1 MKSLTNFIIL
11 LALIFGRAT
20 AFGDDLW
27 RETQDL
33 NNLTTPAFSEQARLS
48 NQLAR
53 IDMWV
58 ETPDLNS
65 NDDAVDLFEGKTVVT
80 SGLAS
85 AELYAETPDL
95 NKASSAKS
103 ALLSPDDNMVADR

>member
-11 LALIFGRAT
+11 LALIFGRTT

-27 RETQDL
+27 REMPGL
-33 NNLTTPAFSEQARLS
+33 NNLMTLAFSEPARLS
-48 NQLAR
+48 NRFAR
-53 IDMWV
+53 IDMWA
-58 ETPDLNS
+58 ETPDLNRS
-65 NDDAVDLFEGKTVVT
+65 NDAVDFFEGKAIVT

-103 ALLSPDDNMVADR
+103 ALLSRDDNMVANR